1 MTKFFAKPAK
11 VANKTDEPLPRS
23 FKGFLRDFADDESGV
38 LVAFSIWFMLMILF
52 VGALGVDVMRFET
65 QRTRLQASLD
75 QAVLAAADLDQKR
88 GAVAVVEDYFDKF
101 KVDANLVSIDVDEG
115 LAHREVVARA
125 EKIVPTQ
132 LVHMLG
138 VDRFTAPALSRAT
151 ERVENVEI
159 SLVLDISGSM
169 SGNKISRLKTAA
181 TEFVDTIFEQNQSDG
196 VTLSIIPYSTQV
208 NVGEHLLDE
217 LDVSDGHE
225 NSHCVNIEEPDFNNT
240 RFELAGSGRAY
251 EQTQHFDV
259 FTYSEGQ
266 LSAPV
271 CRNDAGSE
279 ITPISGEEAELV
291 AAIDRLS
298 AGGNT
303 SIDLGI
309 KWGAMLLDPS
319 TQVAVSGLI
328 DDGVVDPIY
337 SNRPLNYE
345 GDDAIKVLVVMT
357 DGQNTSQYRLDDPY
371 RSGNSNVWYNSAE
384 DRYGVYWPNSKRFYR
399 QSYSGNYQINTNNGY
414 YIWQSGDS
422 AIANRISND
431 FSGYERL
438 TFPELFAQASNAWV
452 ANYLYRPVDGNYW
465 SNWYHAPQDIIHP
478 GSSKDGHTL
487 TVCNSVKQENI
498 VVYTI
503 GFEAPQHSK
512 NLLESCAS
520 TRSHYFDVD
529 GVEISDAFAAIA
541 ASISQLKLTQ

>member
-1 MTKFFAKPAK
+1 MTKFTAKPVKGA
-11 VANKTDEPLPRS
+11 AESQARMPRS
-23 FKGFLRDFADDESGV
+23 IKGVLRDFADDESGV

-52 VGALGVDVMRFET
+52 VGALGVDVMRYET

-88 GAVAVVEDYFDKF
+88 DSATVVADYFDKF
-101 KVDANLVSIDVDEG
+101 KVDAQIVSLDVDEG

-125 EKIVPTQ
+125 EKTVPTQ

-138 VDRFTAPALSRAT
+138 VDEFNAPALSRAV

-169 SGNKISRLKTAA
+169 SGNKISRLQTAA
-181 TEFVDTIFEQNQSDG
+181 TEFVDTIFEQNQSEG

-208 NVGEHLLDE
+208 NVGEHMLDE

-240 RFELAGSGRAY
+240 RFELAGSGRVY

-259 FTYSEGQ
+259 FTYSEGE

-271 CRNDAGSE
+271 CRDDPGAV
-279 ITPISGEEAELV
+279 ITPISGDR
-291 AAIDRLS
+291 AALKTAINQLS

-319 TQVAVSGLI
+319 TQAAVSGLI
-328 DDGVVDPIY
+328 DDGVVNPIY
-337 SNRPLNYE
+337 ANRPLNYQ

-371 RSGNSNVWYNSAE
+371 RSGDSNVWYNAAE

-399 QSYSGNYQINTNNGY
+399 QSYSGNYRINTSNGY
-414 YIWQSGDS
+414 YIWQSSDS
-422 AIANRISND
+422 AIANRISNE
-431 FSGYERL
+431 FPGYERL
-438 TFPELFAQASNAWV
+438 TFPELFAQASNAWI
-452 ANYLYRPVDGNYW
+452 AYYLYSPVDYNYW
-465 SNWYHAPQDIIHP
+465 SNWYHAPRDIVHP
-478 GSSKDGHTL
+478 GSSKDGHTQ
-487 TVCNSVKQENI
+487 TVCNSVKQQDI

-503 GFEAPQHSK
+503 GFEAPKHSE

-520 TRSHYFDVD
+520 TRSHFFDVD
-529 GVEISDAFAAIA
+529 GIEISDAFAAIA
-541 ASISQLKLTQ
+541 ASISQLKLIQ